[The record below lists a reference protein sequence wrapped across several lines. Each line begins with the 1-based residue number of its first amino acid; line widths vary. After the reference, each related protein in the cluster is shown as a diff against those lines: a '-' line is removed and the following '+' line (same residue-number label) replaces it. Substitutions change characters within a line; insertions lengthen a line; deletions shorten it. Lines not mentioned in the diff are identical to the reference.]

1 MLPPHVPPY
10 ASHAYSSYCI
20 RLTAQAAV
28 PADELVRRMA
38 DRNVSCRRG
47 IQPLHHEP
55 YFAEKMQGLV
65 LPHTEA
71 AARETLFLPI
81 FPGLSEGQQQQ
92 VLAALQQSLAC

>member
-65 LPHTEA
+65 LPHTA
-71 AARETLFLPI
+71 AAAVLGWLALRARPRHPAPFV
-81 FPGLSEGQQQQ
+81 LSRR
-92 VLAALQQSLAC
+92 A